1 MGTSYRNSPSVM
13 VKRLTLN
20 EATAKMLLTSA
31 ANEFSKGN
39 IGLRTLNAITF
50 DSVQLS
56 KKISEAKKIL
66 ERMEKTLNGDEK
78 NGR

>member
-1 MGTSYRNSPSVM
+1 MGTSYRNAPVVI

-20 EATAKMLLTSA
+20 EQTSKLMLSTI

-39 IGLRTLNAITF
+39 IDLRTLNALTF

-56 KKISEAKKIL
+56 KKILEAKKIC
-66 ERMEKTLNGDEK
+66 ERMEKTLNGGEK
-78 NGR
+78 NV